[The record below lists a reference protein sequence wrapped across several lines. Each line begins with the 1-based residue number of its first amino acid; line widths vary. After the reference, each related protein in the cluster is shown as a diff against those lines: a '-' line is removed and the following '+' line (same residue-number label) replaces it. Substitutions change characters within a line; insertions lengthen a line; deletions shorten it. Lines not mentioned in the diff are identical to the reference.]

1 MGRLLYKEKITPS
14 AFPKNKK
21 KKERRRD
28 ETPPVSVPSSLFFLC
43 LLQSLLLAAGARLY
57 ALGNR
62 AVDVVVRDPAL
73 VVGLAG
79 GLGAGEGISGVDGLL
94 DGLLGGARSLGLG
107 EQGLDPGLVDEE
119 EGATENGSEDKVQED
134 AREAIGVS
142 KRKSQRE
149 REDQGRSEL
158 HLRVKEAGGGLDNGR
173 LAIVSGDLEDVALL
187 VGEDGQQTQTNILR
201 HHIEGKRVRNR
212 LGLAG
217 LDLQAVLHGREVAHD
232 ALVGG
237 GALGQVLGGPQ
248 GAIGKDDL
256 DGVVLLVG
264 DLDQS
269 GRGSAVDQLDAQDVR
284 VGERGPD
291 VGIEGGRRLDIEVG
305 RSILEVL
312 RLRL

>member
-1 MGRLLYKEKITPS
+1 M
-14 AFPKNKK
+14 
-21 KKERRRD
+21 
-28 ETPPVSVPSSLFFLC
+28 
-43 LLQSLLLAAGARLY
+43 
-57 ALGNR
+57 
-62 AVDVVVRDPAL
+62 VVRDPAL
-73 VVGLAG
+73 VIGLAG
-79 GLGAGEGISGVDGLL
+79 GLGAGEGISRVDGLL

-107 EQGLDPGLVDEE
+107 EQSLDPGLVDEE

-134 AREAIGVS
+134 
-142 KRKSQRE
+142 
-149 REDQGRSEL
+149 D
-158 HLRVKEAGGGLDNGR
+158 LRVKEAGGGLDNGS

-187 VGEDGQQTQTNILR
+187 VGEDGQQTQANILR
-201 HHIEGKRVRNR
+201 HHVERKRVRDR

-305 RSILEVL
+305 SLTCEVL
-312 RLRL
+312 GFSLSDCAKDLQGQESDERRLEQHCDDDTNPAAARPN